1 MDNLYNIAKSA
12 AAEVIEKANLKEG
25 QVLVVGCSSSEI
37 GGEKIGTNS
46 KNLMP
51 FAFDSPYNKS
61 YNNYLYQIADV
72 YNVSVAWLM
81 GEIDDPAPKAKESG
95 NTDILQLLKD
105 NAPLMSNKDLAEAI
119 RLLVESLGNKE

>member
-1 MDNLYNIAKSA
+1 MDITLERILSLIPHKADGKFVHGAK
-12 AAEVIEKANLKEG
+12 KEFCNKLDIDPSMLSQWING
-25 QVLVVGCSSSEI
+25 KS
-37 GGEKIGTNS
+37 
-46 KNLMP
+46 
-51 FAFDSPYNKS
+51 KS
-61 YNNYLYQIADV
+61 YSDYLYQIADT

-81 GEIDDPAPKAKESG
+81 GETDDPAPKAKESG

>member
-1 MDNLYNIAKSA
+1 MDIVLERILSLLPHKEDGKLVHGAKKDFADKLGIDKNIITQWTRGA
-12 AAEVIEKANLKEG
+12 
-25 QVLVVGCSSSEI
+25 
-37 GGEKIGTNS
+37 
-46 KNLMP
+46 
-51 FAFDSPYNKS
+51 NKS

-81 GEIDDPAPKAKESG
+81 GETDDPAPKAKESG

>member
-1 MDNLYNIAKSA
+1 MDITLERILLLIPKKPDGKFVHGAKKKFSDKLG
-12 AAEVIEKANLKEG
+12 ITDSS
-25 QVLVVGCSSSEI
+25 LVSHWI
-37 GGEKIGTNS
+37 DGTIT
-46 KNLMP
+46 
-51 FAFDSPYNKS
+51 S
-61 YNNYLYQIADV
+61 YKNYLYQIADV

-81 GEIDDPAPKAKESG
+81 GETDDPAPKAKESG

>member
-1 MDNLYNIAKSA
+1 MDIVLERILSLLPHKEDGKLVHGAKKDFADKLGIDKNIITQWTRGA
-12 AAEVIEKANLKEG
+12 
-25 QVLVVGCSSSEI
+25 
-37 GGEKIGTNS
+37 
-46 KNLMP
+46 
-51 FAFDSPYNKS
+51 NKS

-81 GEIDDPAPKAKESG
+81 GETDDPAPKAKESG

-105 NAPLMSNKDLAEAI
+105 AAPLMSNKDLAEAI

>member
-1 MDNLYNIAKSA
+1 MDIVLERILSLLPHKEDGKLVHGAKKDFADKLGIDKNIITQWTRGA
-12 AAEVIEKANLKEG
+12 
-25 QVLVVGCSSSEI
+25 
-37 GGEKIGTNS
+37 
-46 KNLMP
+46 
-51 FAFDSPYNKS
+51 NKS

-72 YNVSVAWLM
+72 YNVSVEWLK
-81 GEIDDPAPKAKESG
+81 GETDDPAPKAKESG